1 MHPNQNPKLDDPALL
16 ASLEANRPAQGR
28 PRRMGR
34 RAAGHHDGQQ
44 PRRRGH
50 GAHRRDRHRRL
61 PIEIFSL
68 DTGRL
73 PLETY
78 DLMAKVQQHYGLK
91 LKFFYPQHEAV
102 EAFTREHGINAF
114 YDSVE
119 LRKACCHARKVEPSA
134 ARWPASRPGSPA
146 CAPSNPP
153 PAPTCPSASSTRA
166 TASSSSTRW
175 PTGPR
180 RKSGPTS
187 G

>member
-1 MHPNQNPKLDDPALL
+1 
-16 ASLEANRPAQGR
+16 
-28 PRRMGR
+28 
-34 RAAGHHDGQQ
+34 
-44 PRRRGH
+44 
-50 GAHRRDRHRRL
+50 
-61 PIEIFSL
+61 
-68 DTGRL
+68 
-73 PLETY
+73 
-78 DLMAKVQQHYGLK
+78 MAKVQQHYG

-146 CAPSNPP
+146 CASNPP